1 MLQPIMGIRILSTED
16 RPNPDP
22 NAFFLSTGTGN
33 FLYTNKAKITLGF
46 RKITCFTEE
55 KEPTGAGKKSGCRQL
70 CISEF

>member
-1 MLQPIMGIRILSTED
+1 MLQPIMGIRILITED

-22 NAFFLSTGTGN
+22 NAFFLSTGN